1 MSVIIPDNIIQQSNM
16 SESEFKLEL
25 GLFLFSKGIL
35 TMGKASEFAGI
46 PQLIFQQTLGKRGLF
61 VSYDDEE
68 FEKDLATINKKY
80 PSSWL
85 S

>member
-25 GLFLFSKGIL
+25 GLFLFAKGIL

-46 PQLIFQQTLGKRGLF
+46 SQYEFQIAMNHKGIPI
-61 VSYDDEE
+61 SYDDEE
-68 FEKDLATINKKY
+68 FEKDFKKVMSKY
-80 PSSWL
+80 GKA
-85 S
+85 